1 MVSLRKFIILF
12 LNSLRVYYCTR
23 SAILGS
29 SKTRIQFP
37 IMQDKSSL
45 TGVLGHTG
53 ILQMNMDVRR
63 LSSQSLGSQ
72 AVSGPVASCI
82 PFIAIC
88 HTNSTIFYV
97 RYGLKNV
104 GSTAIK
110 KSSWSFHFRIW
121 HFGLFNPSL
130 QTMRFILWLMH

>member
-1 MVSLRKFIILF
+1 
-12 LNSLRVYYCTR
+12 
-23 SAILGS
+23 
-29 SKTRIQFP
+29 
-37 IMQDKSSL
+37 MQDKSSL

-110 KSSWSFHFRIW
+110 KSSWSFHFRI
-121 HFGLFNPSL
+121 
-130 QTMRFILWLMH
+130 